1 MNLELDQRCLEL
13 AVADLRHLPSHHRAL
28 ALRHLRAIDSALAD
42 KLALELLWLSN

>member
-13 AVADLRHLPSHHRAL
+13 AVADLRHLPSQHRVL